1 MTQEDK
7 NLLLKDISAR
17 FPYGVI
23 VHLEYDENT
32 SVTRELGIGSLH
44 DMLFGNTKGKPYLRQ
59 MSSMTEDER
68 KEYNEYLFHGA
79 SIGLMSNTETAY
91 ELIDW
96 LNAHHFDY
104 RGLIERGLALEAPE
118 GMYNIKRRKL

>member
-1 MTQEDK
+1 MTKEDK

-44 DMLFGNTKGKPYLRQ
+44 DIMVGNTKGKPYLRP
-59 MSSMTEDER
+59 MSSMTKDER
-68 KEYNEYLFHGA
+68 KEYNEYLFHGT
-79 SIGLMSNTETAY
+79 SIGLTSNTATAC

-96 LNAHHFDY
+96 CNKHMFDY
-104 RGLIERGLALEAPE
+104 RGLIQMNLALEAPE
-118 GMYNIKRRKL
+118 GMYKN